1 LLTNRGYTEVSQK
14 TGLEE
19 ISDLLEADF
28 WPGTTSGLPVIR
40 PQAAENLQIGLSM
53 FGL

>member
-1 LLTNRGYTEVSQK
+1 VKSKGRFRHHPNDSRLVGEPYLG
-14 TGLEE
+14 
-19 ISDLLEADF
+19 IM
-28 WPGTTSGLPVIR
+28 SGLTVIR